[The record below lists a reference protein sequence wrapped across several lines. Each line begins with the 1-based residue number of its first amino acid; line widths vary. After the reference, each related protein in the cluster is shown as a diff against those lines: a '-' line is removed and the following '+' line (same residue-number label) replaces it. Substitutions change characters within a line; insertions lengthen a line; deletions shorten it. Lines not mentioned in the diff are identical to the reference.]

1 MWFSITLSG
10 NSCSF
15 HILSLNNCA
24 NPFTNVSFAIVTKY
38 VILNKL
44 LQTTRIISFPAT
56 NSNLVMKSTIKY
68 VHSFSGISLN
78 FSFLYWYL
86 CSVLYPLTYITPVYI
101 FSTSLITPG
110 HQLLWFNAQRFK
122 QRTNSC
128 IEWHKRTR

>member
-56 NSNLVMKSTIKY
+56 NSNLVMKSTIQ
-68 VHSFSGISLN
+68 VCPQ
-78 FSFLYWYL
+78 FLWYFTQLQLPYWYL
-86 CSVLYPLTYITPVYI
+86 YSVLYPLTHITPVHI
-101 FSTSLITPG
+101 FFHIPYYSRPPVVSY
-110 HQLLWFNAQRFK
+110 HQLYYLLSFSM
-122 QRTNSC
+122 SC
-128 IEWHKRTR
+128 YQYIVI